1 MEWPLKGRDNSEEIK
16 KYEITV
22 VDGNERWIR
31 EYVNNKNIGDE
42 IIIPPPIRKN
52 LAFFASFFHSERKKL
67 ASIVSSVDLSSTN
80 LN

>member
-1 MEWPLKGRDNSEEIK
+1 MKGRGNSEEIK

-52 LAFFASFFHSERKKL
+52 LAFFASFFHFERKKL
-67 ASIVSSVDLSSTN
+67 AIKVSFIESSWIN
-80 LN
+80 SS